1 MNKVTRYILSGVLGG
16 VLALCMGVT
25 FIAGQASRKP
35 IRCKGINV
43 VITDSSTNHF
53 VSGADVRTFIEKSY
67 GDVRGRQIDSLNL
80 TRIEQIV
87 DSRSAI
93 FKSQAYVT
101 RDSMLNVLVTQRKPI
116 VRFQKSDGG
125 FYADAE
131 GCIFPLQN
139 SYASHVQIIDGD
151 IPLKANSGHKGYIED
166 PKEMEWF
173 RKVMDVV
180 NYIEKER
187 TWRDKV
193 VQIHVE
199 KNGELILI
207 PREGRERF
215 LFGQPCRIE
224 EKFSKMEKY
233 YTYIA
238 PSKEEGY
245 YRSVDLKYEGQIVC
259 RSR

>member
-1 MNKVTRYILSGVLGG
+1 MKKVTKYILSGVLGG

-25 FIAGQASRKP
+25 FIAGQATRKP

-43 VITDSSTNHF
+43 IITDSSTNRF
-53 VSGADVRTFIEKSY
+53 VSEEDVRTFIARSY
-67 GDVRGRQIDSLNL
+67 GEIRGKQIDSLNL
-80 TRIEQIV
+80 ARIEQIV

-93 FKSQAYVT
+93 YKSQAYVT
-101 RDSMLNVLVTQRKPI
+101 RDSMLNISVIQRRPV

-151 IPLKANSGHKGYIED
+151 IPLKANSGFKGYIED

-173 RKVMDVV
+173 KKVMNVV
-180 NYIEKER
+180 NFIEKER
-187 TWRDKV
+187 NWRDKI

-199 KNGELILI
+199 KNGELVLI

-215 LFGQPCRIE
+215 IFGQPCKIE
-224 EKFSKMEKY
+224 EKFSKMERY
-233 YTYIA
+233 YCYIA
-238 PSKEEGY
+238 PKKEEGY
-245 YRSVDLKYEGQIVC
+245 YKYVDLKYDGQIVC
-259 RSR
+259 RSN

>member
-1 MNKVTRYILSGVLGG
+1 MKKVTKYILSGVLGG

-25 FIAGQASRKP
+25 FIAGQATRKP

-43 VITDSSTNHF
+43 IITDSSTNRF
-53 VSGADVRTFIEKSY
+53 VSEEDVRTFILRSY
-67 GDVRGRQIDSLNL
+67 GEIRGKQIDSLNL
-80 TRIEQIV
+80 ARIEQIV

-93 FKSQAYVT
+93 YKSQAYVT
-101 RDSMLNVLVTQRKPI
+101 RDRMLNISVIQRRPV

-139 SYASHVQIIDGD
+139 SYASHVQIIDGE
-151 IPLKANSGHKGYIED
+151 IPLKANSGFKGYIED
-166 PKEMEWF
+166 PGEMEWF
-173 RKVMDVV
+173 KKVMNVV
-180 NYIEKER
+180 NFIENER
-187 TWRDKV
+187 NWRDKI

-215 LFGQPCRIE
+215 LFGQPCKIE
-224 EKFSKMEKY
+224 EKFSKMERY
-233 YTYIA
+233 YCYIV
-238 PSKEEGY
+238 PKKEEGY
-245 YRSVDLKYEGQIVC
+245 YKYVDLKYDGQIVC
-259 RSR
+259 RSN